1 MSDALETLSK
11 DTGKPPESRIK
22 DAKSAYEIWETLRRA
37 DAVSAFDRSKIDA
50 AYDNERPYDE
60 RALINAG
67 QSYRVNVSWG
77 FAKQVLDT
85 AIAGY
90 TDIINAPQTLFSC
103 NTNYGNIN
111 ERDELEQVV
120 AQEVTACIRSWRNF
134 FPTYLKLCN
143 SFIKHGVGLA
153 LFNDE
158 WDWRWKATDMSDFK
172 IPRKTEIGQENIDV
186 AACLRFY
193 SPTQLYQLI
202 KDEEMATLHGF
213 DVEVCKKAII
223 SCVNNNNNYYN
234 FRQYDW
240 EKLET
245 ELRNNDLFFTTQAA
259 NQQSIRVVHLWV
271 TEFDQRV
278 SHYMISDDNA
288 VQQFMFKKIGRFDN
302 SFQAYTIFTYGVGTN
317 GYYHGVRGQGY
328 DVFALNGALNR
339 AYCSL
344 LEIASFGSAPTFQPK
359 DETALQEMQFMP
371 NGIYNLLSPNIDV
384 IKDTI
389 VPNVSNGS
397 LPIVNAFTQIFR
409 ERTSAYNTESLV
421 NTSTEKSATQ
431 VRAELGNIAKMSVS
445 ALNLFFDPWESL
457 IKEMV
462 RRMKRKDFDAREPGG
477 VYIAG
482 LHKRLLR
489 RGNEGFGDRD
499 RYLKAFFDLDVDRLR
514 ITKPIGAGSEA
525 SRMIAFDRLM
535 GMFGSLPDFGKQNL
549 IWDIASETA
558 GYENASRYAIQPG
571 EEDKPTFDASLAQVE
586 NNVLLMGGQIQ
597 VLDGQNDLVH
607 AKVHLEALQPLVQQ
621 AQDALVA
628 DPMSIASMLEGINTL
643 NQHFSQHVERLSS
656 DPTMREQSAMFR
668 KELQNADE
676 ILHNGTLKVQ
686 KLMGEQQQAQ
696 QEQAML
702 GQGQEQQQPQIDAVA
717 LAKIEA
723 QRAEREAKLQM
734 DMIEHN
740 QRMVMKQQDASQKLA
755 IRDAEA
761 ASKIQR
767 QGIRI

>member
-1 MSDALETLSK
+1 
-11 DTGKPPESRIK
+11 
-22 DAKSAYEIWETLRRA
+22 
-37 DAVSAFDRSKIDA
+37 
-50 AYDNERPYDE
+50 
-60 RALINAG
+60 
-67 QSYRVNVSWG
+67 
-77 FAKQVLDT
+77 
-85 AIAGY
+85 
-90 TDIINAPQTLFSC
+90 
-103 NTNYGNIN
+103 
-111 ERDELEQVV
+111 
-120 AQEVTACIRSWRNF
+120 
-134 FPTYLKLCN
+134 
-143 SFIKHGVGLA
+143 
-153 LFNDE
+153 
-158 WDWRWKATDMSDFK
+158 
-172 IPRKTEIGQENIDV
+172 
-186 AACLRFY
+186 
-193 SPTQLYQLI
+193 
-202 KDEEMATLHGF
+202 
-213 DVEVCKKAII
+213 
-223 SCVNNNNNYYN
+223 
-234 FRQYDW
+234 
-240 EKLET
+240 
-245 ELRNNDLFFTTQAA
+245 
-259 NQQSIRVVHLWV
+259 
-271 TEFDQRV
+271 
-278 SHYMISDDNA
+278 
-288 VQQFMFKKIGRFDN
+288 
-302 SFQAYTIFTYGVGTN
+302 
-317 GYYHGVRGQGY
+317 
-328 DVFALNGALNR
+328 
-339 AYCSL
+339 
-344 LEIASFGSAPTFQPK
+344 
-359 DETALQEMQFMP
+359 LQEMQFMP

-477 VYIAG
+477 SYIAG

-489 RGNEGFGDRD
+489 RGNDGFGDRD

-558 GYENASRYAIQPG
+558 GYENASRYAVQPG

-607 AKVHLEALQPLVQQ
+607 AKVHLEALQPLVDQ
-621 AQDALVA
+621 AQDALVS
-628 DPMSIASMLEGINTL
+628 DPISIAPMLGGINTL
-643 NQHFSQHVERLSS
+643 NQHFSQHVERLSG

-668 KELQNADE
+668 KALQNADE

-696 QEQAML
+696 Q
-702 GQGQEQQQPQIDAVA
+702 QEQLMGQAQQQEQIQIDPVA

-767 QGIRI
+767 GGIRI